1 MLSETNQ
8 NKFYDV
14 LDRLNSHRWVVSGSV
29 SSWYLNFLNFIDN
42 DECTACSPA
51 SSCKNN
57 NAVLSAYVGQCLK
70 EFFDNK
76 GSSLIG
82 SKVVV
87 TYNSGNT
94 EVTAIRASESSF
106 TISNPSTAL
115 EGVDTMNE
123 LRDVASVYGPSGTFV
138 FANIF
143 FDYEQYT
150 NFSTDVAIQ
159 LVTAIVAIFVI
170 VLIFSG
176 NICTTLMVTMN
187 IALVDLNLLALIWYW
202 NLELNFVTVVNLI
215 LAIGLAVDY
224 SAHIAHAYNIS
235 VADPSCETNRER
247 RKSKVRRT
255 FTNIGNSVFHGAF
268 STFLAIVT
276 ISASSNYIF
285 RAFFKQWFA
294 IIIFGMLHGF
304 VLLPVILSFIGP
316 LKRADK
322 GLPLDAKSKS

>member
-1 MLSETNQ
+1 M
-8 NKFYDV
+8 
-14 LDRLNSHRWVVSGSV
+14 
-29 SSWYLNFLNFIDN
+29 
-42 DECTACSPA
+42 
-51 SSCKNN
+51 
-57 NAVLSAYVGQCLK
+57 K
-70 EFFDNK
+70 EFFSNK
-76 GSSLIG
+76 GLSFVG
-82 SKVVV
+82 SKVAL
-87 TYNSGNT
+87 TYNNAGT
-94 EVTAIRASESSF
+94 EVTAIQASETTF
-106 TISNPSTAL
+106 TIVSPKTAL
-115 EGVDTMNE
+115 EGVDTMTE
-123 LRDVASVYGPSGTFV
+123 LRDVSKTYGPSGSFV

-150 NFSTDVAIQ
+150 NFSRDVAIQ
-159 LVTAIVAIFVI
+159 LVTAIIAIFVI

-176 NICTTLMVTMN
+176 NICTTLLVTMN

-224 SAHIAHAYNIS
+224 SAHIAHAYNFS
-235 VADPSCETNRER
+235 VADPECKTNRER

-322 GLPLDAKSKS
+322 GLPLDVKSKP